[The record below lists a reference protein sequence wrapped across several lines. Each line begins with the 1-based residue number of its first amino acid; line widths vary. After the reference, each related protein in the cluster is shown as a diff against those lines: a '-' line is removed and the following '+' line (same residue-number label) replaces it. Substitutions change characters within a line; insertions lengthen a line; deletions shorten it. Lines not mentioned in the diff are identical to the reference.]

1 METRDYANEPSPCQD
16 GGEELM
22 RTECACLGCMTE
34 RTSDFQKGSFTLL
47 SWQPLRINFNAV
59 DFVSPFL
66 PSSFF
71 LGFLCSSTHRHSSPA
86 MTSEQTCVHVACQ
99 DPERALAHG
108 RRSER
113 WRGKKSHKRF
123 ITIVSNPLLHCQGDV
138 IKHTL

>member
-71 LGFLCSSTHRHSSPA
+71 LGFLCSSTHRHLLSCDDIR
-86 MTSEQTCVHVACQ
+86 TDVCACGM
-99 DPERALAHG
+99 PGPGEG
-108 RRSER
+108 PCTWKE
-113 WRGKKSHKRF
+113 K
-123 ITIVSNPLLHCQGDV
+123 
-138 IKHTL
+138 